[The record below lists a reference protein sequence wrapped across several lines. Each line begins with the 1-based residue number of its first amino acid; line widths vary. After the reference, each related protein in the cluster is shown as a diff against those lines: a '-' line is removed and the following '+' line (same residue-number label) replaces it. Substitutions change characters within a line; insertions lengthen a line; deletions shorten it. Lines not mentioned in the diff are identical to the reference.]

1 MQKNWKQVLLAFLMG
16 MVMPALIVFPM
27 SAQKPQ
33 IPPKETTS
41 MGQNTTA
48 TAPAVTIP
56 VLHNDG
62 IVRQMALDDY
72 IFCVVL
78 AEMPASFEAEAL
90 KAQAVAAR
98 TVALR
103 CTQSDNRHSGAIC
116 TDSRCCQAYMAEESY
131 RAAGGTDTDIAKI
144 RAAVRDTTGQVLT
157 YDGELIEATY
167 FSCSGGYTE
176 DAAAVWG
183 SDVPYLQAVAS
194 PGEEQAEKFRQT
206 VSFSSKEFADRL
218 GRGLTGSCESW
229 LGAVTRT
236 EGGGVGTMIIGGKTY
251 KGTELRTLL
260 GLNSTAF
267 TITAQGQTVTVT
279 TSGWGHRVGMS
290 QYGADAMAV
299 AGSTYEQ
306 ILAYYYQGTRIDK
319 MPALG

>member
-1 MQKNWKQVLLAFLMG
+1 M
-16 MVMPALIVFPM
+16 
-27 SAQKPQ
+27 
-33 IPPKETTS
+33 
-41 MGQNTTA
+41 
-48 TAPAVTIP
+48 
-56 VLHNDG
+56 
-62 IVRQMALDDY
+62 
-72 IFCVVL
+72 
-78 AEMPASFEAEAL
+78 
-90 KAQAVAAR
+90 
-98 TVALR
+98 
-103 CTQSDNRHSGAIC
+103 
-116 TDSRCCQAYMAEESY
+116 
-131 RAAGGTDTDIAKI
+131 
-144 RAAVRDTTGQVLT
+144 
-157 YDGELIEATY
+157 
-167 FSCSGGYTE
+167 
-176 DAAAVWG
+176 
-183 SDVPYLQAVAS
+183 PYLQAVAS

-229 LGAVTRT
+229 LGTVTRT

-319 MPALG
+319 MPVLG